1 MKNKPLSGLPFEWMI
16 GLRYTLSRR
25 KGRSDGFVSFIS
37 AMSMASIALGVMALI
52 IVLSVM
58 NGFQKE
64 VRDKM
69 LSVLSHAEVL
79 SIGAPIPD
87 WQKTAAELKKQQPE
101 IIGAAPFLRG
111 QGLLTSGTN
120 VRGVQL
126 NGIDPET
133 ESQVSDVAKNMK
145 IGRLSD
151 LKPGEFKIILGTDL
165 ARMLGVIP
173 GEKVNVMVPQGQFT
187 PAGTMPRMRQFTVAG
202 VFNSGH
208 YEFDSAMSFIN
219 LTDAEKLMRTQT
231 PGGIRLKLSNMQDA
245 PRVAAELNKQ
255 MPPGLLATD
264 WSRQNRTWFAAVQV
278 EKRMMGIILFLIVL
292 VGAFGLV
299 SSLVMTVNS
308 KRSDIAILR
317 TQGATRGSIMRI
329 FMVQGAFIGTA
340 GVLIGVGVG
349 LLIACNV
356 GSIVGAIEQLF
367 GVQFLPKEIYFISAM
382 PSDPRASDV
391 IPIAVFSFLLALTSL
406 ITFLFQYNID
416 SGDYKSNYAY
426 HKEKY
431 GLLQDRCAPVII

>member
-126 NGIDPET
+126 NGIDPQT

-145 IGRLSD
+145 IRQLSD

-165 ARMLGVIP
+165 ARILGVIP

-245 PRVAAELNKQ
+245 PRVAAELNNQ

-340 GVLIGVGVG
+340 GVLIGVGLG

-391 IPIAVFSFLLALTSL
+391 IPIAVFSFLLALAATVYPSWRAA
-406 ITFLFQYNID
+406 NIQPAEALR
-416 SGDYKSNYAY
+416 Y
-426 HKEKY
+426 E
-431 GLLQDRCAPVII
+431 

>member
-16 GLRYTLSRR
+16 GLRYTLARR
-25 KGRSDGFVSFIS
+25 KGRRDGFVSFIS

-69 LSVLSHAEVL
+69 LSVLSHAEVI
-79 SIGAPIPD
+79 SVGAQLPD
-87 WQKTAAELKKQQPE
+87 WQKTVGELKEVQPE

-111 QGLLTSGTN
+111 QGLLSSGMN

-126 NGIDPET
+126 NGIDPRYEN
-133 ESQVSDVAKNMK
+133 EVSDVARNMK
-145 IGRLSD
+145 IGKLSD
-151 LKPGEFKIILGTDL
+151 LKSGEFKIVLGTDL
-165 ARMLGVIP
+165 ARILGVVP
-173 GEKVNVMVPQGQFT
+173 GEKVSVMIPQGQFT

-219 LTDAEKLMRTQT
+219 LEDAQKLFRTAT
-231 PGGIRLKLSNMQDA
+231 PGGIRLKLLNMQDA
-245 PRVAAELNKQ
+245 PKVAAELNKE
-255 MPPGLLATD
+255 MPGGLIATD

-317 TQGATRGSIMRI
+317 TQGATRGSVMKI

-340 GVLIGVGVG
+340 GVLIGVALG

-356 GSIVGAIEQLF
+356 GVIVETIEHIF
-367 GVQFLPKEIYFISAM
+367 DVQFLPKEVYFISSM
-382 PSDPRASDV
+382 PSDPRASDI
-391 IPIAVFSFLLALTSL
+391 IPIAVFSFILSLAATVYPSWRAA
-406 ITFLFQYNID
+406 NIQPAEALR
-416 SGDYKSNYAY
+416 Y
-426 HKEKY
+426 E
-431 GLLQDRCAPVII
+431 

>member
-1 MKNKPLSGLPFEWMI
+1 
-16 GLRYTLSRR
+16 
-25 KGRSDGFVSFIS
+25 
-37 AMSMASIALGVMALI
+37 MSMASIALGVMALI

-245 PRVAAELNKQ
+245 PRVAAELNNQ

-391 IPIAVFSFLLALTSL
+391 IPIAVFSFLLALAATVYPSWRAA
-406 ITFLFQYNID
+406 NIQPAEALR
-416 SGDYKSNYAY
+416 Y
-426 HKEKY
+426 E
-431 GLLQDRCAPVII
+431 

>member
-1 MKNKPLSGLPFEWMI
+1 
-16 GLRYTLSRR
+16 
-25 KGRSDGFVSFIS
+25 
-37 AMSMASIALGVMALI
+37 MASIALGVMALI

-87 WQKTAAELKKQQPE
+87 WQKTAAELKQQQPE

-133 ESQVSDVAKNMK
+133 DSQVSDVAKNMK
-145 IGRLSD
+145 IGQLSD

-202 VFNSGH
+202 VFISGH

-245 PRVAAELNKQ
+245 PRVAAELNNQ

-349 LLIACNV
+349 LLIASNV
-356 GSIVGAIEQLF
+356 DSIVGAIEQLF

-391 IPIAVFSFLLALTSL
+391 IPIAVFSFLLALAATVYPSWRAA
-406 ITFLFQYNID
+406 NIQPAEALR
-416 SGDYKSNYAY
+416 Y
-426 HKEKY
+426 E
-431 GLLQDRCAPVII
+431 

>member
-1 MKNKPLSGLPFEWMI
+1 
-16 GLRYTLSRR
+16 
-25 KGRSDGFVSFIS
+25 
-37 AMSMASIALGVMALI
+37 MSMASIALGVMALI

-101 IIGAAPFLRG
+101 IIGAAALLRG

-126 NGIDPET
+126 NGIDPQT

-145 IGRLSD
+145 IGQLSD

-165 ARMLGVIP
+165 ARILGVIP

-219 LTDAEKLMRTQT
+219 LTDAEKLMRTLT

-245 PRVAAELNKQ
+245 PRVAAELNNQ

-340 GVLIGVGVG
+340 GVLIGVGLG

-391 IPIAVFSFLLALTSL
+391 IPIAVFSFLLALAATVYPSWRAA
-406 ITFLFQYNID
+406 NIQPAEALR
-416 SGDYKSNYAY
+416 Y
-426 HKEKY
+426 E
-431 GLLQDRCAPVII
+431 

>member
-245 PRVAAELNKQ
+245 PRVAAELNNQ
-255 MPPGLLATD
+255 MPPGLFG
-264 WSRQNRTWFAAVQV
+264 NR
-278 EKRMMGIILFLIVL
+278 
-292 VGAFGLV
+292 LV
-299 SSLVMTVNS
+299 SSESDLVCG
-308 KRSDIAILR
+308 RSSRKTHDGHHFVPDRFSRRVWSSL
-317 TQGATRGSIMRI
+317 
-329 FMVQGAFIGTA
+329 
-340 GVLIGVGVG
+340 
-349 LLIACNV
+349 
-356 GSIVGAIEQLF
+356 
-367 GVQFLPKEIYFISAM
+367 FISDDRQLQTQRHRN
-382 PSDPRASDV
+382 PSNPRRNARFDH
-391 IPIAVFSFLLALTSL
+391 AHL
-406 ITFLFQYNID
+406 YG
-416 SGDYKSNYAY
+416 SGRLHRNRRRA
-426 HKEKY
+426 
-431 GLLQDRCAPVII
+431 DRCRRGASHCLQCGLHRRRDRTAVRRSVPAQRNLLYLGNAE